1 MRLWCHG
8 VVGRLRRDKYDMQCA
23 GYVPER
29 ETSDDEG
36 DCLFQKWRERPLLL
50 PHKSFRCQ
58 LSLFYDV
65 AAAIVPRSLAAPSE
79 LFDATMI
86 HDGH

>member
-1 MRLWCHG
+1 
-8 VVGRLRRDKYDMQCA
+8 MQCA

-50 PHKSFRCQ
+50 PHKSFRRQ
-58 LSLFYDV
+58 LSLSSLYDV

-86 HDGH
+86 HGGH